1 MTEEFKFCE
10 YNRGG
15 EMRKIT
21 VVCENQILLKHCN
34 SAQYLSAASGTDY
47 PWDLWASVI
56 SDKYQPGLVGF
67 WFVFFFL
74 PQPKYSWAQI
84 SQVCSMSS

>member
-1 MTEEFKFCE
+1 
-10 YNRGG
+10 
-15 EMRKIT
+15 MRKIT

-67 WFVFFFL
+67 WFVFFFFFSHN
-74 PQPKYSWAQI
+74 PSTVEPRSVKSAPCPAK
-84 SQVCSMSS
+84 SRSRSAPVSR